1 MTDEQ
6 IPTDRPDGVYINLPE
21 KVYFKQRRLGS
32 TSFQTLA
39 GSTPADFYYET
50 PWLNPDHEETD
61 RSGDARDEGTALHV
75 LTLEGEAAFENKIAV
90 RPDVYPDA
98 KGVLKKWTM
107 AAGWC
112 KDWVAEQG
120 EKPILSLAQVR
131 RCRHMAALILN
142 HPELGRPMRSGLS
155 EVSIL
160 YHLNGVPI
168 RSRIDKLLPRFI
180 IDLKTYRA
188 STRGRSVVEQCLNL
202 VDDMN
207 YDIQRYLYDVAR
219 QRARE
224 FIRSGEVYGA
234 SESQMDWLRKLAEV
248 DDWKWCWLFNRKQDD
263 KAGAA
268 PVVQPIYRS
277 PDDITYRS
285 GQTKVE
291 AGIQNYKAYMA
302 RFGPDVPWA
311 VVKPGY
317 EPRDEEFSQWLS
329 KIPTPEEIPEG
340 TTDE

>member
-1 MTDEQ
+1 MSEEM
-6 IPTDRPDGVYINLPE
+6 IPTDLTDGVYINLPE
-21 KVYFKQRRLGS
+21 KVYFAQHRLGS

-50 PWLNPDHEETD
+50 DWLNPDHEATD

-75 LTLEGEAAFENKIAV
+75 LTLEG
-90 RPDVYPDA
+90 
-98 KGVLKKWTM
+98 
-107 AAGWC
+107 
-112 KDWVAEQG
+112 
-120 EKPILSLAQVR
+120 KPILSLAQVR

-160 YHLNGVPI
+160 FHVDGVAI

-219 QRARE
+219 QRARD

-248 DDWKWCWLFNRKQDD
+248 TEWKWCWLFNRKQDD

-285 GQTKVE
+285 GETKVE

-302 RFGPDVPWA
+302 RFGPSVPWA